1 MCAESW
7 MKVCCCHRV
16 CVCVWVGGLLLNAT
30 EWVECVQTSR
40 NVTCQPV
47 CRALLWRVQPR
58 YESYLTWEWWR
69 DATGRHLRIID
80 SINLTWP
87 SFAQR
92 NKIKIKKGYNSGLW
106 ENSTHALNETPQTHR
121 PKQNKA
127 PKLCQTFVFLNSDF
141 TSDYRQHTDVHG
153 RLRISF
159 PLSLSCSA
167 LNSAELI
174 LRLIKSTLKSSLC
187 RTQCFF
193 PPPWKFDSNYFRL
206 TTHVNVSIMMLS
218 PMPFWHFGKRRS
230 SYSFSCW
237 GLDEKINTTLMTVWK
252 I

>member
-1 MCAESW
+1 MCFCRCTCVCSSWHVYWELDES
-7 MKVCCCHRV
+7 VLLSP

-92 NKIKIKKGYNSGLW
+92 NKKKIKKAYNSVLRG
-106 ENSTHALNETPQTHR
+106 NSTHALNETAQTHR

-193 PPPWKFDSNYFRL
+193 HPLESLSQIIFDSPHMS
-206 TTHVNVSIMMLS
+206 TSV
-218 PMPFWHFGKRRS
+218 
-230 SYSFSCW
+230 
-237 GLDEKINTTLMTVWK
+237 
-252 I
+252 